1 MTAIAVKAKKN
12 DENGDPIGEAEVMY
26 DFGDNLE
33 EMKALFGDS
42 VVHSNAKAQ
51 MKVGLQAFI
60 RRCIEAGKQQAEI
73 AALVESYKPGVSAD
87 KIQDPVAVATA
98 YFANLG
104 SDEERAAF
112 LEKLRDAGAA

>member
-1 MTAIAVKAKKN
+1 MSAIIVKARKN
-12 DENGDPIGEAEVMY
+12 DENGDVLGEAEVKY
-26 DFGDNLE
+26 DFGDNLD
-33 EMKALFGDS
+33 EMKTLFGEA
-42 VVHSNAKAQ
+42 VTHSNAKAQ
-51 MKVGLQAFI
+51 MKIGLQAFM

-112 LEKLRDAGAA
+112 LEKLRDAGA